1 MSRSVK
7 LSLIVIISIALAM
20 LSFFAASDNIF
31 FTMMRLKP
39 DNAVRDLQG
48 EGYELSFYMYGNADS
63 ERQVKIAT
71 IFHNVEKSG
80 DNMAHIILK
89 IIPEDHLKVD
99 TLDLE
104 FMMLQPTSALTLENP
119 ESGQSITYSYTRT
132 DNNSSVELD
141 FPNLDAKTSE
151 TITIDFWLDL
161 LEIDTT
167 TEDNL
172 LAISF
177 SIYEESVFKI
187 VKYSANSAIEVDIP
201 FIAQ

>member
-7 LSLIVIISIALAM
+7 IRLIVIVLIALTM

-48 EGYELSFYMYGNADS
+48 EGYELSFYMYGNTDS
-63 ERQVKIAT
+63 KNKVKIAT
-71 IFHNVEKSG
+71 VFHDVKKSG
-80 DNMAHIILK
+80 ENLVHIIIK

-99 TLDLE
+99 TLNLE

-167 TEDNL
+167 TEDKL
-172 LAISF
+172 LVTSF

-187 VKYSANSAIEVDIP
+187 VKYYANSAIEVDIP
-201 FIAQ
+201 FITQ

>member
-7 LSLIVIISIALAM
+7 LSLIAIVLIALAI
-20 LSFFAASDNIF
+20 LSFFAASDTIF
-31 FTMMRLKP
+31 FTTMELRP
-39 DNAVRDLQG
+39 DNSVTDLHG

-71 IFHNVEKSG
+71 LFHKVEKSG
-80 DNMAHIILK
+80 ENLAHIVLK
-89 IIPEDHLKVD
+89 IIPEDCLKVD
-99 TLDLE
+99 TLNLE

-119 ESGQSITYSYTRT
+119 EDGQSIPYSYTRT
-132 DNNSSVELD
+132 DNNSSVKFD
-141 FPNLDAKTSE
+141 FPNLDTKTSE

-167 TEDNL
+167 EDKPL
-172 LAISF
+172 VTSF
-177 SIYEESVFKI
+177 SIYEESVFNI
-187 VKYSANSAIEVDIP
+187 VKYYANSAIEVDIP